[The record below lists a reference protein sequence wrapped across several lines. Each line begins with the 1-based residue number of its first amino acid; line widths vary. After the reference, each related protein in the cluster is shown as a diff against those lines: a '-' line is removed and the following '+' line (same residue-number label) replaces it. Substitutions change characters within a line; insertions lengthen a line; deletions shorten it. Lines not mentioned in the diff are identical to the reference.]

1 MKDTPKGAEPVV
13 GATVADVE
21 SGFTVVSVNDVTR
34 VTPPPTP
41 LAVIVYAPGATDKP
55 AMIVSVVLQGEEQLA
70 GENDALAPVGTR
82 VPENEIRR
90 LAPDMSV
97 AVIAVVALVPW
108 VTITLPLFVS
118 AKSKGA
124 VTVTAF
130 EADAVR
136 DAESVIVRVTV

>member
-1 MKDTPKGAEPVV
+1 VKDTPKGADPEV
-13 GATVADVE
+13 GATVADAE
-21 SGFTVVSVNDVTR
+21 SRFTVVSVNDVAR

-70 GENDALAPVGTR
+70 GENDAFAPVGNR
-82 VPENEIRR
+82 MAENEIGW
-90 LAPDMSV
+90 LAPDMSL

-108 VTITLPLFVS
+108 LMMTLPLFAI
-118 AKSKGA
+118 AKSNGA
-124 VTVTAF
+124 VTATAC
-130 EADAVR
+130 EADAER